1 MDSNH
6 RPPGY
11 EPDELPTA
19 LPRVVLFG
27 YYRWIR
33 GYCQE
38 LRGLKEPFFAFF
50 SIFFCVFLRFIA
62 FLHGLLHYFS
72 SEIREVYF
80 TRHSIIA
87 IKTTATENQRKLLD
101 VENPAK
107 KS

>member
-1 MDSNH
+1 MDKEILS
-6 RPPGY
+6 
-11 EPDELPTA
+11 
-19 LPRVVLFG
+19 RV
-27 YYRWIR
+27 
-33 GYCQE
+33 E
-38 LRGLKEPFFAFF
+38 GLKRAFF
-50 SIFFCVFLRFIA
+50 CVFFDFFCVFLRFIA

-101 VENPAK
+101 VEKPAK